1 MIKEFYCN
9 KRWLAWAWGGA
20 VLLLVSLYAQV
31 YMSVLFNDWYGRFY
45 NLFQP
50 NLGGTIEQFW
60 HEFAYFG
67 KVASVYIV
75 LAMWTGWFTRIYA
88 FRWRKAIT
96 FEYISKWR
104 NVKEEV
110 EGSSQ
115 RIQED
120 AYRFAR
126 IVESLGLQVVR
137 SLMTIIAFL
146 PILWKLS
153 EHIVIKLVTWEVPYL
168 ATAPGNLVWVAIL
181 STAIGLVISWF
192 VGYYLPDLEYNNQK
206 VEAAFRKDLV
216 LGEDDKLRYALPKT
230 LAKLFF
236 GLEHNYHR
244 LFLHYGYFD
253 LWYNI
258 YDQLMVILPYIV
270 VGPSVVLGAVPLGVL
285 IQVSNAFGKVQGSLS
300 LFIQNWTTITELR
313 SIWKRLHEFE
323 HNIKI
328 HTKDIDPNDLKNQEN
343 ALYTYKFKP
352 TFLEKHGAAVIKW
365 GLYGPLV
372 GIVSIVIYLSIIAF
386 FRFLVLVNF

>member
-1 MIKEFYCN
+1 
-9 KRWLAWAWGGA
+9 
-20 VLLLVSLYAQV
+20 
-31 YMSVLFNDWYGRFY
+31 
-45 NLFQP
+45 
-50 NLGGTIEQFW
+50 
-60 HEFAYFG
+60 
-67 KVASVYIV
+67 
-75 LAMWTGWFTRIYA
+75 
-88 FRWRKAIT
+88 
-96 FEYISKWR
+96 
-104 NVKEEV
+104 
-110 EGSSQ
+110 
-115 RIQED
+115 
-120 AYRFAR
+120 
-126 IVESLGLQVVR
+126 
-137 SLMTIIAFL
+137 MTIIAFL

-285 IQVSNAFGKVQGSLS
+285 IQVSNAFSKVQGKKH
-300 LFIQNWTTITELR
+300 W
-313 SIWKRLHEFE
+313 SIHGSFYWK
-323 HNIKI
+323 
-328 HTKDIDPNDLKNQEN
+328 
-343 ALYTYKFKP
+343 
-352 TFLEKHGAAVIKW
+352 
-365 GLYGPLV
+365 
-372 GIVSIVIYLSIIAF
+372 
-386 FRFLVLVNF
+386 